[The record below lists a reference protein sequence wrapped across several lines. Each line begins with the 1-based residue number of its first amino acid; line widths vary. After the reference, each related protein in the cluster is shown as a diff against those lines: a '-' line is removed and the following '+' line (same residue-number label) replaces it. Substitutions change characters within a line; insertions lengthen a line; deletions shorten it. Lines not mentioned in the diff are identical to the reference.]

1 MKACLQ
7 SVYNDVI
14 FTYHKKEGYPMSVKR
29 KPPTIQKKKEEVNRK
44 AIMWTAVSFVGL
56 VLLIVIVILLANR
69 AVQ

>member
-1 MKACLQ
+1 
-7 SVYNDVI
+7 
-14 FTYHKKEGYPMSVKR
+14 MSVKR